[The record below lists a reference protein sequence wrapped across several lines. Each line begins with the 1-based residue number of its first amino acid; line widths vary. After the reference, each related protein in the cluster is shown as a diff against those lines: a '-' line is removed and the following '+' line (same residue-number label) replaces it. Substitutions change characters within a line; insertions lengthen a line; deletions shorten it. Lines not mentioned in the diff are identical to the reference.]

1 MAKNCDSNVK
11 SNSLIFP
18 TQSEWKK
25 IWAFHWIMISQ
36 NCIIFLAGN
45 FFKIYQYKSILRWS
59 YSGTTCM
66 TKSKNQH
73 FRSTNLQI
81 LGENY
86 WRLCTLFDVLIRSPD
101 GFLINYR
108 AYASGSFFKRI
119 FSSCGDW
126 SVNGQTRN
134 NGACLVIGED

>member
-1 MAKNCDSNVK
+1 M
-11 SNSLIFP
+11 LFI
-18 TQSEWKK
+18 ELWYHK
-25 IWAFHWIMISQ
+25 IASYFFGRIWILFKMNRTRAS
-36 NCIIFLAGN
+36 IIHSPGN
-45 FFKIYQYKSILRWS
+45 FFNFLIYLSKSILRWS
-59 YSGTTCM
+59 YSGTTFL

-73 FRSTNLQI
+73 SRSTNLQN
-81 LGENY
+81 LEENY
-86 WRLCTLFDVLIRSPD
+86 WRLCTFFDVLIRTPD

>member
-1 MAKNCDSNVK
+1 MLFIELWYHKIASYFFGRIWILFKMNRTRAS
-11 SNSLIFP
+11 IFHSP
-18 TQSEWKK
+18 
-25 IWAFHWIMISQ
+25 
-36 NCIIFLAGN
+36 GN
-45 FFKIYQYKSILRWS
+45 FFNFLIYLSKSILRWS
-59 YSGTTCM
+59 YSGTTFL

-73 FRSTNLQI
+73 SRSTNLQN
-81 LGENY
+81 LEENY
-86 WRLCTLFDVLIRSPD
+86 WRLCTFFDVLIRTPD